1 MKKRIVSVVIA
12 MVLCLAAMIP
22 AAAVNTANDNWAWKA
37 TVDGTNVTLSCVL
50 ADNSGKMAAGK
61 VTLTYDTAKYT
72 LGTVTVGDLKD
83 AGFEIQE
90 NHKTAGQIGVN
101 AFAANGKAIAA
112 GKEYTLFTVT
122 FTMSAE
128 DETLAGLTRTNEVV
142 DENATTVNDVVSAID
157 ITVNKGVL
165 GDLDGNEVVDDT
177 DAVYLLNYTFMPD
190 FYPIGDA
197 FADFD
202 HNGVVDDADAVY
214 LLNYTFMPD
223 FYPLSK

>member
-61 VTLTYDTAKYT
+61 VTLAYDTAKYT

-83 AGFEIQE
+83 AGFNIEE
-90 NHKTAGQIGVN
+90 NHATAGEIKVN
-101 AFAANGKAIAA
+101 AFSTSGKAVAA
-112 GKEYTLFTVT
+112 DKEYTLFTVT

-128 DETLAGLTRTNEVV
+128 DETLAGLTRTNEVI

-165 GDLDGNEVVDDT
+165 GDLDGNESVDDG
-177 DAVYLLNYTFMPD
+177 DVLYLLNSIFNPAG
-190 FYPIGDA
+190 YPIGDK

-202 HNGVVDDADAVY
+202 HNGSVDDGDVLY
-214 LLNYTFMPD
+214 LLNSIFNPAG
-223 FYPLSK
+223 YPLYK